1 MPRRPV
7 RLDETSS
14 GFPDPRGA
22 IVGGAY
28 DGLVA
33 VGGDLATGR
42 LLRAYR
48 TGIFPWTVDPI
59 SWWSPDP
66 RGIFELGGLHIGRS
80 LRRGLRQSKF
90 RVTRDQDF
98 AGVIQACATIRRP
111 GGWIR
116 PAFVAAYT
124 ALHRAGHAHSVECW
138 LGEKLV
144 GGVYGVS
151 VGGLFA
157 GESMFHRATDASKV
171 AVVHLHD
178 HLVSRGYGLF
188 DIQMLTDATRALGAR
203 EISRDEYLGRLKDV
217 VDLPVC
223 FG

>member
-7 RLDETSS
+7 RLDETS

-22 IVGGAY
+22 VVGGMH

-33 VGGDLATGR
+33 VGGDLGIGR
-42 LLRAYR
+42 LLQAYR
-48 TGIFPWTVDPI
+48 SGIFPWTADPV

-80 LRRGLRQSKF
+80 LRRTLRQSRF
-90 RVTRDQDF
+90 RVTRDRDF
-98 AGVIQACATIRRP
+98 AGVIRACATIRRP

-116 PAFVAAYT
+116 PEFVTAYT
-124 ALHRAGHAHSVECW
+124 ALHREGHAHSVECW
-138 LGEKLV
+138 LGDDLV

-157 GESMFHRATDASKV
+157 GESMFHRASDASKV

-217 VDLPVC
+217 VDLPVR